1 AVEQLRQ
8 AGHARA
14 VRQTAEGALDS
25 LRQQLIDLERLAAQR
40 GPPREDRV
48 QLADERRPLLARGD
62 GDQLDAGVPQQDA
75 NQLKGRVARTAED
88 GNACHDGFSMVV
100 PDAITTSYV

>member
-1 AVEQLRQ
+1 MREATDRPFGVDILFATTRATGDETERFTDAVKGWIEVTL
-8 AGHARA
+8 
-14 VRQTAEGALDS
+14 
-25 LRQQLIDLERLAAQR
+25 
-40 GPPREDRV
+40 
-48 QLADERRPLLARGD
+48 DERRPFLARGD

-75 NQLKGRVARTAED
+75 NKLKGRVARTAED